1 MDFDNS
7 SFASSQNSSM
17 FIIVLIISKKVDF
30 SSKNPKRK
38 LKHKMLKNFA
48 LYAILVVY
56 ENRLVGT

>member
-1 MDFDNS
+1 
-7 SFASSQNSSM
+7 M

-56 ENRLVGT
+56 ENRLVGTEKL